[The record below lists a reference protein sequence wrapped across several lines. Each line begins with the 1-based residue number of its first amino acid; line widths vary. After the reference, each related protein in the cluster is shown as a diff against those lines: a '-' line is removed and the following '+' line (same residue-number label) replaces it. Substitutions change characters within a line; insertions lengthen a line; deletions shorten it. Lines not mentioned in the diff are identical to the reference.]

1 MTTATT
7 TPPANARMLGLAHY
21 AARAV
26 LESVLTRHGLG
37 FQQQIVLRPL
47 ALAAGPVDRGQ
58 LAADTV
64 ASLKVGEDSVQGTID
79 ELIAAGLVETDA
91 SDVRITDAG
100 RELFERITKETSA
113 ASARIWGD
121 LPEEDLLAAG
131 RVLTLVAERA
141 NAELAAVA
149 E

>member
-1 MTTATT
+1 MTTTT
-7 TPPANARMLGLAHY
+7 SPANARTLGLAHY

-47 ALAAGPVDRGQ
+47 ALAAGPLDGGQ

-64 ASLKVGEDSVQGTID
+64 AALKTDEDSVQGTIG
-79 ELIAAGLVETDA
+79 ELIAAGLVATDA
-91 SDVRITDAG
+91 SEVRITDAG
-100 RELFERITKETSA
+100 RALYERIVNETSA
-113 ASARIWGD
+113 ASGRIWGD
-121 LPEEDLLAAG
+121 IPDQDLLAAG

-141 NAELAAVA
+141 NAELATVA
-149 E
+149 R

>member
-1 MTTATT
+1 MTTTAT
-7 TPPANARMLGLAHY
+7 PADARTLGLAHY

-26 LESVLTRHGLG
+26 LERVLTRHGLG
-37 FQQQIVLRPL
+37 FQQQIVLRPV

-64 ASLKVGEDSVQGTID
+64 AALKVDEGSVRGTID
-79 ELIAAGLVETDA
+79 ELITAGLLATDA
-91 SDVRITDAG
+91 SAVRITDAG
-100 RELFERITKETSA
+100 RALYERIVEETSA

-121 LPEEDLLAAG
+121 IPEEELVAAG

-141 NAELAAVA
+141 NAELATTGR
-149 E
+149 

>member
-7 TPPANARMLGLAHY
+7 TPANARMLGLAHY

-26 LESVLTRHGLG
+26 LESVLTRHGVG
-37 FQQQIVLRPL
+37 FQQQITLRPV

-58 LAADTV
+58 LAADT
-64 ASLKVGEDSVQGTID
+64 AAGLKVDEDSVQGTID
-79 ELIAAGLVETDA
+79 ELITAGLLGTDA

-100 RELFERITKETSA
+100 RELFERITKETGA

-121 LPEEDLLAAG
+121 LPEEDLATAG
-131 RVLTLVAERA
+131 RVLTLITERA

-149 E
+149 K

>member
-1 MTTATT
+1 MTTTAS
-7 TPPANARMLGLAHY
+7 PADARTLGLAHY

-26 LESVLTRHGLG
+26 LERVLTRHGLV

-64 ASLKVGEDSVQGTID
+64 AALKTDEDSVQGSID
-79 ELIAAGLVETDA
+79 ELIAAGLVATDA

-100 RELFERITKETSA
+100 RALYERIVQETSA
-113 ASARIWGD
+113 ASARIWGGI
-121 LPEEDLLAAG
+121 PEEDLLATG

-141 NAELAAVA
+141 NAELATTGR
-149 E
+149 

>member
-7 TPPANARMLGLAHY
+7 TPANARMLGLAHY

-26 LESVLTRHGLG
+26 LESVLVRHGVG
-37 FQQQIVLRPL
+37 FQQQITLRPV

-58 LAADTV
+58 LAADTSS
-64 ASLKVGEDSVQGTID
+64 ALKVDEDSVQATID
-79 ELIAAGLVETDA
+79 ELITAGLLGTDA

-113 ASARIWGD
+113 ASARVWGD

-131 RVLTLVAERA
+131 RVLTLVTERA
-141 NAELAAVA
+141 NAELAAIA

>member
-1 MTTATT
+1 MTTTTT
-7 TPPANARMLGLAHY
+7 TPADARMLGLAHY

-26 LESVLTRHGLG
+26 LESVLTRHGLD

-47 ALAAGPVDRGQ
+47 ALAAEPVDRGR

-64 ASLKVGEDSVQGTID
+64 AALKVDEDSVQGTID
-79 ELIAAGLVETDA
+79 ELIAAGLVETDS
-91 SDVRITDAG
+91 SDLRTTDAG
-100 RELFERITKETSA
+100 RALFERITKETSA

-121 LPEEDLLAAG
+121 IPEEDLVTTG
-131 RVLTLVAERA
+131 RVLALVTERA
-141 NAELAAVA
+141 DAELAAVA

>member
-1 MTTATT
+1 MTTTAT
-7 TPPANARMLGLAHY
+7 PADARTLGTAHY

-26 LESVLTRHGLG
+26 LERVLTRHGLG
-37 FQQQIVLRPL
+37 FQQQIVLRPV

-64 ASLKVGEDSVQGTID
+64 AALKVDEGSVRGTID
-79 ELIAAGLVETDA
+79 ELITAGLLATDA
-91 SDVRITDAG
+91 SAVRITDAG
-100 RELFERITKETSA
+100 RALYERIVEETSA

-121 LPEEDLLAAG
+121 IPEEELVAAG

-141 NAELAAVA
+141 NAELATTGR
-149 E
+149 